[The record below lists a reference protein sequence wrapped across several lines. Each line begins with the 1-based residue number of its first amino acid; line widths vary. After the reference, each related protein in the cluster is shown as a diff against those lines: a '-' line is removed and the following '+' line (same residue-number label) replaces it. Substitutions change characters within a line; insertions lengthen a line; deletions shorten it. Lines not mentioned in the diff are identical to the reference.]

1 MYYLVT
7 NKIYLTGWSDKLK
20 NTIKAG
26 LTLPNPLYWVLKRRG
41 NMRALYAIKQE
52 FKYYE
57 EKAGTLIIPRG
68 SLDTLELFIKNKGLE
83 CEVDTMLSKNKL
95 NREFKS
101 NDDFKYRDYQ
111 LGVIDE
117 ILEKDNGVIKLDTA
131 FGKTI
136 VALKLVEATQLK
148 TLIIVPRSSILDQFI
163 EESKKYFDY
172 EPGVIQ
178 GKVWKIKDITI
189 ASIST
194 LQQRDLK
201 EIVSHFGMVI
211 VDECQG
217 AVTDARLKV
226 IQSFNPSRLYGM
238 SATPDREDGQGGAI
252 RFVFGPIII
261 DRVLPQVKPS
271 IWCLDSDVYI
281 QVDEYTDMVSE
292 QVKHPDRNRVIA
304 NAVHNEIAGK
314 RKVLILTK
322 RIEHYKLIAEML
334 DPKLAIHEMSSQIKE
349 SVRSEL
355 IKQLRDNTIPFD
367 CLLGTFSLL
376 STGINIPAL
385 DTLIIAGDL
394 KSKILTR
401 QSAGRILRIFEG
413 KQDPKIIDIVDSSN
427 KIFHRQAL
435 GRRKFYNEQGWQ
447 IIKN

>member
-1 MYYLVT
+1 MKAVVSD
-7 NKIYLTGWSDKLK
+7 KIYLYDWPSGLRD
-20 NTIKAG
+20 TIKAG
-26 LTLPNPLYWVLKRRG
+26 LTLPNPLYWVLKRSG
-41 NMRALYAIKQE
+41 NARALYAIKKE
-52 FKYYE
+52 FKYYS
-57 EKAGTLIIPRG
+57 EKSNVLVIPRG
-68 SLDTLELFIKNKGLE
+68 SINALESFIDKKKIPCKIE
-83 CEVDTMLSKNKL
+83 SWFCEDKL
-95 NREFKS
+95 TPKFRA
-101 NDDFKYRDYQ
+101 NDSFSWRDYQ
-111 LGVIDE
+111 IGTTDK
-117 ILEKDNGVIKLDTA
+117 ILKHDNGVIKLDTA

-148 TLIIVPRSSILDQFI
+148 TLIIVPRSSILDQFK
-163 EESKKYFDY
+163 EESIKFFDY

-178 GKVWKIKDITI
+178 GKIWKIKDITI

-201 EIVSHFGMVI
+201 DIKNKFGMVI

-238 SATPDREDGQGGAI
+238 SATPDREDGQGKAI
-252 RFVFGPIII
+252 EFTFGPVII
-261 DRVLPQVKPS
+261 DKVLPQVKPK
-271 IWCLDSDVYI
+271 IFFVDSKTPI
-281 QVDEYTDMVSE
+281 LLDEYTDMVSY
-292 QVKHPDRNRVIA
+292 QIQHPVRNKIIA
-304 NAVHNEIAGK
+304 EAVHNEVAGR

-322 RIEHYKLIAEML
+322 RIEHYKLISQML
-334 DPKLAIHEMSSQIKE
+334 DSRLAIHEMSSQIKE
-349 SVRSEL
+349 SVRNDL
-355 IKQLRDNTIPFD
+355 IKQLRDNTISFD

-376 STGINIPAL
+376 STGVNIPAL

-413 KQDPKIIDIVDSSN
+413 KQDPKIIDIVDKDN

-435 GRRKFYNEQGWQ
+435 GRKKFYNEQNWE
-447 IIKN
+447 IC